1 MKAVL
6 GPLLAAALA
15 YPALAAE
22 RFPEISPNKMS
33 SEQKAIMEAI
43 ASGPRKSASDPFEA
57 WLVSPVLA
65 DRRQKVGEYVRFQ
78 SSLPKRL
85 NEFVILLAGRTWNS
99 QFEWAYHYPLALEA
113 GVEPAVL
120 DALVADRDPKGMS
133 PEELRRDKTISDATF
148 AATEQRFGKRGVIDL
163 VAVQGYYDTVC
174 MTLNVAQVPVPSES
188 KAPPLQGAKGSPA
201 RSARSCRFLGEVH
214 ALCRLAV

>member
-1 MKAVL
+1 MKTLL

-15 YPALAAE
+15 LPALAAE
-22 RFPEISPNKMS
+22 RFPEIPPSAMSP
-33 SEQKAIMEAI
+33 EQKAIMEAI
-43 ASGPRKSASDPFEA
+43 ASGPRKSASGPFKA

-65 DRRQKVGEYVRFQ
+65 DRLQKVGEYVRFQ

-85 NEFVILLAGRTWNS
+85 NEFAILLAGRTWNS

-120 DALVADRDPKGMS
+120 DDLVAGREPKGMS
-133 PEELRRDKTISDATF
+133 PDEALVYRFTQELRRDKAVSDATF

-174 MTLNVAQVPVPSES
+174 MTLNVAQVPVPAGS
-188 KAPPLQGAKGSPA
+188 KAPPLQVAK
-201 RSARSCRFLGEVH
+201 
-214 ALCRLAV
+214 